1 MDSAEDDARTAIVYA
16 HHEVRVCEDK
26 CSTCIFRPGNLMR
39 LRPGRRSQM
48 VRDALQDEGHI
59 TCHSTLDQPLSAI
72 CRGFADLPEAKAR
85 SLALRV
91 GVALGILVYVD
102 PEPRADDARDPT
114 TCSDLPTPCDVS
126 GASAAGGCLECA
138 DAVG

>member
-1 MDSAEDDARTAIVYA
+1 MDTAEDDARTAIVYS
-16 HHEVRVCEDK
+16 HNEVRVCEDK

-48 VRDALQDEGHI
+48 VRDALHDEGHI

-91 GVALGILVYVD
+91 GAALGILVYVD
-102 PEPRADDARDPT
+102 PEARVDDVH
-114 TCSDLPTPCDVS
+114 DL
-126 GASAAGGCLECA
+126 
-138 DAVG
+138 

>member
-1 MDSAEDDARTAIVYA
+1 MDTAEDHARTAIVYS
-16 HHEVRVCEDK
+16 HNEVRVCEDK

-48 VRDALQDEGHI
+48 VRDALHDEGHI
-59 TCHSTLDQPLSAI
+59 TCHSTLDQALSAI

-91 GVALGILVYVD
+91 GTALGILVYVA
-102 PEPRADDARDPT
+102 PEARVDDVH
-114 TCSDLPTPCDVS
+114 DL
-126 GASAAGGCLECA
+126 
-138 DAVG
+138 